1 MAILDDIR
9 VQQDDARMASELER
23 CSFVDAREV
32 EGVRCLKVKLPETL
46 YGQQQAEA
54 ALREAGARLFG
65 GFDVEFVERVSVD
78 AVEGDPLE
86 LNGGQILS

>member
-32 EGVRCLKVKLPETL
+32 DGVRCLKLKLPKTL

-54 ALREAGARLFG
+54 ALREAGARIFG
-65 GFDVEFVERVSVD
+65 GFDVEFVERGSD
-78 AVEGDPLE
+78 QAVGGDSLE
-86 LNGGQILS
+86 